1 MNIHCQPDINDNK
14 ISSVITITEFGNQTL
29 TPEEEMA
36 MLTNYPTI
44 LEYKTLVFKKKLNID
59 VTGEIIEDATNGEE
73 LEVKLINKKILV
85 DKDFKAEFGI
95 ALKDIDTTSLK
106 TIFNTKVKYAQGL
119 NKCFEL
125 VVTEALET
133 IVTAIRNQSNNFEVS
148 TDKLI

>member
-1 MNIHCQPDINDNK
+1 MNIHCEPNIDDNK
-14 ISSVITITEFGNQTL
+14 ISSVITITQFGNQTL

-36 MLTNYPTI
+36 MLTNYRTI
-44 LEYKTLVFKKKLNID
+44 SEYKTLVFKKKLNID
-59 VTGEIIEDATNGEE
+59 VTGKKIEDVISGEE

-106 TIFNTKVKYAQGL
+106 TIFNSKVKYAQGL

-133 IVTAIRNQSNNFEVS
+133 IVTGIRSQSNDFEVS

>member
-125 VVTEALET
+125 VVTEALEN
-133 IVTAIRNQSNNFEVS
+133 IIIGIRGQSNNFEVS

>member
-1 MNIHCQPDINDNK
+1 MNIHCEPSINDNK

-29 TPEEEMA
+29 TPEEEIE
-36 MLTNYPTI
+36 MLVNYPTT
-44 LEYKTLVFKKKLNID
+44 LEYKTLVFKKKLNVD
-59 VTGEIIEDATNGEE
+59 VNGKIIEDETTGEE

-133 IVTAIRNQSNNFEVS
+133 IITGIRSQSNDFEVY